1 MRVWTS
7 LGIGVTAL
15 CFQTMILYPWHHELS
30 GEIQELKAIVEKQN
44 KIIDNMLKPG
54 K

>member
-7 LGIGVTAL
+7 LGIGVSAL
-15 CFQTMILYPWHHELS
+15 CFQTMVLYPWHHELS
-30 GEIQELKAIVEKQN
+30 SEIQGLKAIVEKQN
-44 KIIDNMLKPG
+44 KIIEEMLKQG